1 MSHRRLLYI
10 KMVRG
15 IRIMNIYLVRH
26 GETDWNSLRKYQGR
40 IDIELNDKG
49 IGEAH
54 LAGKKLESYGID
66 CIYSSTLKRAMKTAE
81 IINSY
86 VNAGEIITTEEIIEL
101 NLGQWEG
108 KTWDEIQEEYKE
120 FLKTWM
126 TNRVKVK
133 IPGGESYGD
142 AEIRGINFLRNL
154 VNSCSCEN
162 VVVISHG
169 ALIAAVLCSIL
180 SIDANHEGNFRVD
193 NCAVNHISYDKKEDK
208 FSVVTLNDISHL
220 RKK

>member
-1 MSHRRLLYI
+1 
-10 KMVRG
+10 
-15 IRIMNIYLVRH
+15 MNIYLVRH

-40 IDIELNDKG
+40 IDIELNEKG

-54 LAGKKLESYGID
+54 LAGKKLKDYGID

-81 IINSY
+81 IINRY
-86 VNAGEIITTEEIIEL
+86 ANTGEITTTEEIIEL
-101 NLGQWEG
+101 NLGEWEG
-108 KTWDEIQEEYKE
+108 KTWGEIQEEYKE
-120 FLKTWM
+120 FLTTWM

-162 VVVISHG
+162 VVVVSHG

-193 NCAVNHISYDKKEDK
+193 NCSLNHIHYDKKDDK
-208 FSVVTLNDISHL
+208 FTVVTLNDISHL

>member
-1 MSHRRLLYI
+1 
-10 KMVRG
+10 
-15 IRIMNIYLVRH
+15 MNIYLIRH
-26 GETDWNSLRKYQGR
+26 GETDWNSVRKYQGR
-40 IDIELNDKG
+40 MDIELNAKG
-49 IGEAH
+49 IDEANSV
-54 LAGKKLESYGID
+54 GNKLENYNID

-86 VNAGEIITTEEIIEL
+86 VSAGTINPTDEIIEL
-101 NLGQWEG
+101 NLGEWEG
-108 KTWDEIQEEYKE
+108 RTWDEIQVEYKE

-154 VNSCSCEN
+154 VNSCNYEN
-162 VVVISHG
+162 VVIVSHG

-193 NCAVNHISYDKKEDK
+193 NCSVNHIYYDKKEDK
-208 FSVVTLNDISHL
+208 FTVVTLNDISHL

>member
-1 MSHRRLLYI
+1 
-10 KMVRG
+10 
-15 IRIMNIYLVRH
+15 MNIYLIRH
-26 GETDWNSLRKYQGR
+26 GETDWNSVRKYQVR
-40 IDIELNDKG
+40 MDIELNAKG
-49 IGEAH
+49 IDEANSV
-54 LAGKKLESYGID
+54 GNKLESYNID
-66 CIYSSTLKRAMKTAE
+66 CIYSSTLKRAMRTAE

-86 VNAGEIITTEEIIEL
+86 VSAGTINPTDEIIEL
-101 NLGQWEG
+101 NLGEWEG
-108 KTWDEIQEEYKE
+108 RTWDEIQVEYKE

-154 VNSCSCEN
+154 VNSCNYEN
-162 VVVISHG
+162 VVVVSHG

-193 NCAVNHISYDKKEDK
+193 NCSINHIYYDKEEDK
-208 FSVVTLNDISHL
+208 FTVITLNDISHL

>member
-1 MSHRRLLYI
+1 
-10 KMVRG
+10 
-15 IRIMNIYLVRH
+15 MNIYLVRH
-26 GETDWNSLRKYQGR
+26 GETNWNSLRKYQGR
-40 IDIELNDKG
+40 TDIELNDKG
-49 IGEAH
+49 IKEAH
-54 LAGKKLESYGID
+54 LVGRKLEDYGIE

-86 VNAGEIITTEEIIEL
+86 VNTDEITTTEEIIEL
-101 NLGQWEG
+101 NLGEWEG
-108 KTWDEIQEEYKE
+108 KTWDEIQEEYKD
-120 FLKTWM
+120 FLSTWM
-126 TNRVKVK
+126 ANKLKVK

-154 VNSCSCEN
+154 VNSCSFEN
-162 VVVISHG
+162 VVVVSHG

-193 NCAVNHISYDKKEDK
+193 NCSLNHIYYDRKEEK
-208 FSVVTLNDISHL
+208 FTVVTLNDISHL